1 MKSYNMKSFL
11 LIVLLGI
18 SSISAAQNLLDL
30 SGNWELALDSTD
42 VGEKEGWYLK
52 SFSDNISLPG
62 TTDLARKGSSN
73 RLVPKLEKPQLLR
86 LTRKNAYVG
95 VAWYK
100 REINIPKS
108 MAGQPLE
115 FSFERVLWQSRL
127 WIDGEEVA
135 GAQESLIA
143 PHRFVMPKGLSAGKH
158 IIALRIDNRK
168 RYDISANDLAH
179 AYTNDT
185 QIMWNGVLGKMKL
198 TARQKVSIQH
208 VNVYPDVRNG
218 KIRVA
223 VTLENSGHKPEKVKL
238 ALQVGQP
245 EGGQKFVEKEFQI
258 TLQEGRQ
265 KLEYDYSLGTD
276 MKKWDE
282 FTPELYNL
290 SVVCRFDRKKTE
302 RKDVSF
308 GMREIDNG
316 QGILTV
322 NGNRI
327 FLRGTLECCIF
338 PLTGTPP
345 MTEEG
350 WMKVFATAKEWGL
363 NHLRFHS

>member
-1 MKSYNMKSFL
+1 M
-11 LIVLLGI
+11 
-18 SSISAAQNLLDL
+18 
-30 SGNWELALDSTD
+30 
-42 VGEKEGWYLK
+42 
-52 SFSDNISLPG
+52 
-62 TTDLARKGSSN
+62 ARKGTSN

-185 QIMWNGVLGKMKL
+185 QIMWNGVLGL
-198 TARQKVSIQH
+198 
-208 VNVYPDVRNG
+208 
-218 KIRVA
+218 
-223 VTLENSGHKPEKVKL
+223 
-238 ALQVGQP
+238 
-245 EGGQKFVEKEFQI
+245 
-258 TLQEGRQ
+258 
-265 KLEYDYSLGTD
+265 SL
-276 MKKWDE
+276 
-282 FTPELYNL
+282 
-290 SVVCRFDRKKTE
+290 
-302 RKDVSF
+302 
-308 GMREIDNG
+308 IH
-316 QGILTV
+316 I
-322 NGNRI
+322 
-327 FLRGTLECCIF
+327 
-338 PLTGTPP
+338 
-345 MTEEG
+345 
-350 WMKVFATAKEWGL
+350 
-363 NHLRFHS
+363 

>member
-11 LIVLLGI
+11 FIVLLGI
-18 SSISAAQNLLDL
+18 SSISTAQSLLDL
-30 SGNWELALDSTD
+30 SGNWGLALDSMN
-42 VGEKEGWYLK
+42 VGEKEEWYLK
-52 SFSDNISLPG
+52 SFSESISLPG
-62 TTDLARKGSSN
+62 TTDLAQKGNPN

-86 LTRKNAYVG
+86 LTRKNSYVG
-95 VAWYK
+95 VAWYN
-100 REINIPKS
+100 REIDIPKS

-143 PHRFVMPKGLSAGKH
+143 PHRFVLPKGLPAGKH
-158 IIALRIDNRK
+158 MITLRIDNRK

-198 TARQKVSIQH
+198 TTRQKISIEH

-223 VTLENSGHKPEKVKL
+223 VALENSGHKPEKVKL
-238 ALQVGQP
+238 TLQVGQSAV
-245 EGGQKFVEKEFQI
+245 GQKFEEKEFQV
-258 TLQEGRQ
+258 TLKGGRQ
-265 KLEYDYSLGTD
+265 KLEYDCQLGMD
-276 MKKWDE
+276 IKKWNE

-290 SVVCRFDRKKTE
+290 SVVCHFDRKKTE

-350 WMKVFATAKEWGL
+350 WMKVFTTAKE
-363 NHLRFHS
+363 